1 MKTKIN
7 RVSAIVLSALVLLS
21 IESCSKFLDKKP
33 DQKLAVPA
41 TLKDFQAILDY
52 YSRVNQFS
60 PGAGEASADNYYL
73 ATTDYNAMSAET
85 ERRLYTWQ
93 NDFVL
98 KTFPNDWSYSW
109 DNIFKANTVLDNIN
123 TVPRTATN
131 AGDWDN
137 TKGQAFVLRAKC
149 MLQIASV
156 WCKAYDSAT
165 SSVDLGLPLRINSD
179 FNLPS
184 VRASLE
190 DTYKRIVSD
199 LTEAVPL
206 LPNTPL
212 HVMRFAKPAAFA
224 LLARTYLSMRQ
235 YEKAGRYADSCLQLY
250 NTLLDYNAISTTAS
264 FPFARFN
271 AEVIWESFCFLHE
284 QLFSS
289 NAKVD
294 SVLYTSYAVND
305 VRRTLFFK
313 SNNNGTYAFKGSYE
327 GGDNLFDGIATDEI
341 YLIRAECKARTG
353 DKVAAM
359 SDLNT
364 LLAKRYK
371 AGTFLPLT
379 AADATAAL
387 STILAERRKE
397 LFFRCLRWMDIK
409 RLNKEGANITLQR
422 NINGQLYTLAP
433 NDPRYA
439 LPIPED
445 IISLSGMQQNPR

>member
-7 RVSAIVLSALVLLS
+7 WLSAFIVSAIASLSLL
-21 IESCSKFLDKKP
+21 SCSKYLDEKP
-33 DQKLAVPA
+33 DQKLAVPS

-73 ATTDYNAMSAET
+73 TTTDYNAMT
-85 ERRLYTWQ
+85 TDLERRLYTWQ

-98 KTFPNDWSYSW
+98 KTFPNDWAYSW
-109 DNIFKANTVLDNIN
+109 DNVFRSNTVLDNIN
-123 TVPRTATN
+123 IVQRTPAN

-137 TKGQAFVLRAKC
+137 IKGQALVLRAEC
-149 MLQIASV
+149 MLQVAFV
-156 WCKAYDSAT
+156 WCKAYDSTTAAA
-165 SSVDLGLPLRINSD
+165 DLGLPLRLSSD
-179 FNLPS
+179 FNQVS
-184 VRASLE
+184 VRASVE
-190 DTYKRIVSD
+190 DTYKSILTD
-199 LTEAVPL
+199 LTQAVPL

-212 HVMRFAKPAAFA
+212 HVMRFAKPAAYA
-224 LLARTYLSMRQ
+224 LLARTCLSMRQ
-235 YEKAGRYADSCLQLY
+235 YEKARRYADSCLQMY
-250 NTLLDYNAISTTAS
+250 NTLIDYNTLSASAS

-271 AEVIWESFCFLHE
+271 SEVIWENFCFLHE
-284 QLFSS
+284 QLYSS
-289 NAKVD
+289 NARID
-294 SVLYTSYAVND
+294 SNLYNSYGLND
-305 VRRTLFFK
+305 LRRTLFFK
-313 SNNNGTYAFKGSYE
+313 SNNNGSYAFKGSYE
-327 GGDNLFDGIATDEI
+327 GGDNLFSGLATDEI

-371 AGTFLPLT
+371 AGLFVPLT
-379 AADATAAL
+379 AVDAATAL
-387 STILAERRKE
+387 SIILNERRKE
-397 LFFRCLRWMDIK
+397 LFFRCLRWADIK

-422 NINGQLYTLAP
+422 NINGQLYTLPP

-445 IISLSGMQQNPR
+445 IINLSGMQQNPR